1 MKGILKFYDK
11 DNAMEEDIK
20 TKSDLLNKVSA
31 IICGIMVTICMLC
44 FCGYVA
50 CGAVGL
56 LMICGFGVKVEQ
68 QNGKDNYLFRPLWV
82 CMGLLLV
89 VVALFRMDAEKPL
102 TARGN
107 NIDDKSRNYNNIEG
121 LYIVKADSYYGYKYI
136 DFIACNT
143 PETLKSYTDSIL
155 GDSEYN
161 SVPGL
166 MASGECVLLNNS
178 YESRY
183 SIRVAKVEYGI
194 IKEIIRVPV
203 SGAEN
208 KWYTDTQITADFT
221 FNQNAYGEES
231 RLREEQ
237 RIKDFFVKELNS
249 VETTEVAAYLCMT
262 SKDFNDLFYAHL
274 NFDRGMPNTVLE
286 GRCLKIKSSTRIK
299 KVDIDK
305 EHLWVKF
312 EILDGEHSG
321 KLLWGAP

>member
-1 MKGILKFYDK
+1 
-11 DNAMEEDIK
+11 MEEDIK

-107 NIDDKSRNYNNIEG
+107 NIDDQSRNYNNIEG
-121 LYIVKADSYYGYKYI
+121 LYIVKADSYYGYKYV
-136 DFIACNT
+136 DFIACKT
-143 PETLKSYTDSIL
+143 SEAMKKYTDSIL

-161 SVPGL
+161 SVPEL
-166 MASGECVLLNNS
+166 MASGQCMLLNNS

-183 SIRVAKVEYGI
+183 SMRVNKVDNAI
-194 IKEIIRVPV
+194 IKEIIFVPV
-203 SGAEN
+203 NGVEN
-208 KWYTDTQITADFT
+208 KLYTNTQITVDYT
-221 FNQNAYGEES
+221 FNQNAYGEEA
-231 RLREEQ
+231 RLQQEQ
-237 RIKDFFVKELNS
+237 RIKDFFVKEINS
-249 VETTEVAAYLCMT
+249 TETTEVAGYFCVT
-262 SKDFNDLFYAHL
+262 SNDFNNFFYAHL
-274 NFDRGMPNTVLE
+274 NFDKGMPNAVMN
-286 GRCLKIKSSTRIK
+286 GKCLKVKSSTQIK

-305 EHLWVKF
+305 EYLWVKY
-312 EILDGEHSG
+312 EILNGEHSG